1 MAVVKEV
8 GTEGIAYQIVECG
21 EVYLGRVLSSL
32 AFAYE
37 FGLAFRRDDVAQGWV
52 ALMDTLNK
60 EVKILV
66 GLLACEN
73 G

>member
-8 GTEGIAYQIVECG
+8 GTEGIANQIVKRG
-21 EVYLGRVLSSL
+21 EVYLRGVQSSL

-37 FGLAFRRDDVAQGWV
+37 FSLAFRRDDVAQGWV
-52 ALMDTLNK
+52 ALMDALDE